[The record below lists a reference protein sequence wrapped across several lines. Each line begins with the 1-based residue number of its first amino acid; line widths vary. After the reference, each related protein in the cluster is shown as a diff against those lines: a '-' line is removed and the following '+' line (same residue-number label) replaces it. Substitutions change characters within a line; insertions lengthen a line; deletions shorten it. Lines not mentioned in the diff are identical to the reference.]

1 MTPLRPIRAL
11 ALRRFIGAV
20 LAALAL
26 SPLVGCG
33 PADPAAE
40 RAREPAFAAMDSV
53 YDRFVRAYRL
63 GRPDSVV
70 ALYTDTPLYL
80 PGRGSVVEGREGL
93 RSQFS
98 FLERIRADSA
108 TAHLSFSSV
117 DRGASGDLAWDV
129 GYYTLEVEQRDGSRS
144 EPSRGKFTTV
154 WRRDAEGRWRI
165 HVDAFSPAPPPDG

>member
-1 MTPLRPIRAL
+1 MPPFRPRRARPHRGT
-11 ALRRFIGAV
+11 AAAS

-26 SPLVGCG
+26 VPLLACG
-33 PADPAAE
+33 PADPGADPGH
-40 RAREPAFAAMDSV
+40 EPIFAAMDSA

-63 GRPDSVV
+63 GEPDSVV

-93 RSQFS
+93 RSQFD

-108 TAHLSFSSV
+108 TAHISFSSV

-129 GYYTLEVEQRDGSRS
+129 GYYTLEVEHPDGSRS
-144 EPSRGKFTTV
+144 DPSRGKFATV

-165 HVDAFSPAPPPDG
+165 HIDAFSPAPPPDG